1 MRILVAE
8 DEENIARTYELVL
21 QDRGHHVTVT
31 PNGKECLA
39 EYRAKRDTPDRYE
52 VVILD
57 YRMPVMDGYDAAKQ
71 ILKLDPAQRVI
82 FASAFAE
89 ETLLGLVKQNG
100 MIAEILQKPFELE
113 VLVNAVEDT
122 ELYSRLQKLKVNIGD
137 LKEWN
142 PSHQQLSD
150 LLAALLRFKDAKKV
164 FDQLEAASASAGDS
178 KSKTGT
184 LSEDSRIANAI
195 IQEALKYLG
204 PDWMTVFYYH
214 LGTFGVHKDQIAE
227 NPDKFNEALEK
238 VLGTASG
245 LLRSQIL
252 QAVDSNHDLVLR
264 SKVLSRFRS
273 ALVEGVPAVSAT
285 DAKKSGGRHK

>member
-21 QDRGHHVTVT
+21 QERGHHVTVT
-31 PNGKECLA
+31 TNGKECLN
-39 EYRAKRDTPDRYE
+39 EYSRKKADPDRYE

-57 YRMPVMDGYDAAKQ
+57 YRMPIMDGYDAAKQ
-71 ILKLDPAQRVI
+71 ILKLDPAQRII

-89 ETLLGLVKQNG
+89 ETLVGLVKQNG
-100 MIAEILQKPFELE
+100 IIAEILQKPFELE
-113 VLVNAVEDT
+113 VLVNTVEDT

-164 FDQLEAASASAGDS
+164 FEQLEGARAAGQPEGKASAP
-178 KSKTGT
+178 
-184 LSEDSRIANAI
+184 SEDSRIANAI
-195 IQEALKYLG
+195 IQEALTYLG
-204 PDWMTVFYYH
+204 PEWMTVFYYH
-214 LGTFGVHKDQIAE
+214 LGTFGVGKDQIAE
-227 NPDKFNEALEK
+227 NPAKFNDALEK

-252 QAVDSNHDLVLR
+252 QTVDSNRDLVLR
-264 SKVLSRFRS
+264 SKILSQFRK
-273 ALVEGVPAVSAT
+273 ALAEETQPVSAP
-285 DAKKSGGRHK
+285 DVKKSGGRKK